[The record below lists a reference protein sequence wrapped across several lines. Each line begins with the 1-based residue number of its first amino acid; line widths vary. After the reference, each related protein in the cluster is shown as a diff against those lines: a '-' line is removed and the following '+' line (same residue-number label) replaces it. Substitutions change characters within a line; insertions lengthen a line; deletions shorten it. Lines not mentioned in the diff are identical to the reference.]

1 VAVTP
6 SEIDTLR
13 GWFAAITAA
22 GNTLHA
28 HSSDE
33 MARAYWRDQRD
44 MIRGRVER
52 LLEDA
57 WHAAAERDRG
67 R

>member
-6 SEIDTLR
+6 SQIDELR
-13 GWFAAITAA
+13 LWFAALTGA
-22 GNTLHA
+22 GNILHA
-28 HSSDE
+28 HSTDE
-33 MARAYWRDQRD
+33 LTRAYWRDQRD
-44 MIRGRVER
+44 LVQRKVER